1 KALLKY
7 LECNSLLSNVG
18 RINFVPF
25 LEKESFELGQR
36 NGPVRLLFRI
46 PIPHNL
52 DEFLQRRQERIVEC
66 PFNRIGRLGVSFDI
80 LPDPGLVFI
89 HRRRL
94 LGNQNS
100 DIFTKFIHLIDI
112 SAHPAVFDCGPNQ
125 KRDRRNR

>member
-1 KALLKY
+1 MRILDGLVDHRHDNVAAALIFLPRV
-7 LECNSLLSNVG
+7 EQVDVGARLSDKHLIT
-18 RINFVPF
+18 RIVVMP
-25 LEKESFELGQR
+25 L
-36 NGPVRLLFRI
+36 
-46 PIPHNL
+46 
-52 DEFLQRRQERIVEC
+52 RRQERIVEC